1 MQAAAGE
8 KAAAEAAAYLLQKAR
23 EEPKEE
29 ATPEE
34 GATKRVEEKRL
45 TMQAMHVPHE
55 EAGRILS
62 CARLQN
68 IQLR

>member
-29 ATPEE
+29 GSPEDKE
-34 GATKRVEEKRL
+34 PKHTEEKRL

-55 EAGRILS
+55 EAGRSMS
-62 CARLQN
+62 CAAL
-68 IQLR
+68 